1 MLAQERFSSRFA
13 VARRVCQEFGFVDA
27 CGRFRTSSCQ
37 AALNAL
43 ERRGQVELPKPL
55 APVPNSGRVRGL
67 EQPVPPPSAVPPR
80 VEQIEGLHLV
90 RVDHP
95 QQRRTWNELV
105 GREHP
110 CGAVIHAGAQMR
122 YLVVSEHGMV
132 GALGFSAPALRLA
145 VREHW
150 LGWDETQCAQQ
161 LNQTVVNLS
170 RFLIR
175 PMVSCRNLGSKV
187 LGLCLR
193 RLPADFEERYGY
205 RPLLVETFVDT
216 RTHNGGVFAA
226 AGFER
231 VGETT
236 GRGRHAADRTECRSV
251 KSLWMR
257 GLCRQWRRRLGVSPP
272 PSPPPVLGFGE
283 GLDRACWARNELGG
297 APLGDRRSSARLVTS
312 AQVMSE
318 QPGEPFTTAA
328 SGDRK
333 LVAGHYRLID
343 KPADSEVNPQNILAP
358 HRQRTGQR
366 IGGCPMVAMVQDGT
380 DLNFA
385 THAGC
390 GNLGVIGR
398 NRKGAKGTLGLHLH
412 STLAIDAD
420 SGTPLGITRLEFD
433 APDGQAD
440 GSKPLEERKS
450 ARWLRG
456 LRDLAQQAQPGVT
469 YVAVMDREADIFAI
483 LAEARRLHKVELLV
497 RAKVNRRLA
506 ADEAKLFEQL
516 ADRPL
521 QGRLEIDLPRAS
533 ARNATRTQRAK
544 PLREART
551 VQADIRWGRFD
562 IPPTREFRGESPVS
576 MTLLSVCEPNPPEGV
591 KPLCWLLL
599 TSLPVDSLEQAVQVI
614 DLYRLRWLIEDWHRI
629 LKSGCKAEEVEHNQ
643 AERIERVVA
652 IKAVIAWRLLLMVAL
667 GRDTPELA
675 AEVLFSDVELRVIE
689 DFACQRKLTIKPE
702 QLSGAL
708 TIMAVMGGYMHYRNA
723 PPPGAKLLWKGYAYL
738 SICTSTYE
746 RLIELN
752 GEDNFYQLLRPDKD
766 VCNR

>member
-1 MLAQERFSSRFA
+1 M
-13 VARRVCQEFGFVDA
+13 CQEFGFVDA
-27 CGRFRTSSCQ
+27 RGRCRTSSCQ
-37 AALNAL
+37 AALSEL
-43 ERRGQVELPKPL
+43 ERRGQVQLPQPS
-55 APVPNSGRVRGL
+55 APVRNCGRVRGL

-80 VEQIEGLHLV
+80 VEQIADLQLV
-90 RVDHP
+90 RVDRSE
-95 QQRRTWNELV
+95 QRHTWNELMA
-105 GREHP
+105 REHP

-122 YLVVSEHGMV
+122 YLVVSEQGV
-132 GALGFSAPALRLA
+132 IGALGFSAAAFRLA
-145 VREHW
+145 VRERW
-150 LGWDETQCAQQ
+150 IGWDETRRAQL

-175 PMVSCRNLGSKV
+175 PMVSCHNLGSKV
-187 LGLCLR
+187 LGMCLR

-216 RTHNGGVFAA
+216 QTHTGGVFAA

-236 GRGRHAADRTECRSV
+236 GRGRHAIDRDERHSI
-251 KSLWMR
+251 KSMWMR
-257 GLCRQWRRRLGVSPP
+257 ALCRQWRRRLGV
-272 PSPPPVLGFGE
+272 PSPQPLPVLEFGE
-283 GLDRACWARNELGG
+283 GLERSCWAQNELGG
-297 APLGDRRSSARLVTS
+297 APLGDRRSSVRLVTS
-312 AQVMSE
+312 AQVMSK

-343 KPADSEVNPQNILAP
+343 KPADSEVNPQNILTP

-366 IGGCPMVAMVQDGT
+366 MGGCKMVVMVQDGT

-398 NRKGAKGTLGLHLH
+398 NRKAAKGTLGLHLH
-412 STLAIDAD
+412 STMAIDAD

-440 GSKPLEERKS
+440 RNKPLKERKS

-456 LRDLAQQAQPGVT
+456 LQDMAQQAQPGVEQ
-469 YVAVMDREADIFAI
+469 VAVMDREADIFAI
-483 LAEARRLHKVELLV
+483 LVEARRLRKVKLLI

-506 ADEAKLFEQL
+506 DDEAKLFDQL
-516 ADRPL
+516 ATRPV
-521 QGRLEIDLPRAS
+521 QGSIEIDLPRAS

-551 VQADIRWGRFD
+551 VQADIKWDRFD
-562 IPPTREFRGESPVS
+562 IPPTREFRGERPVS
-576 MTLLSVCEPNPPEGV
+576 MTLLSVCETNPPEGV

-599 TSLPVDSLEQAVQVI
+599 TSLPVDTLEQALQVI
-614 DLYRLRWLIEDWHRI
+614 CLYRLRWLIEDWHRI

-643 AERIERVVA
+643 AERIARVVA

-667 GRDTPELA
+667 GRETPELPS
-675 AEVLFSDVELRVIE
+675 EVLFSDVELRVIE
-689 DFACQRKLTIKPE
+689 DFACQRQLKLKPE
-702 QLSGAL
+702 HLSCAL
-708 TIMAVMGGYMHYRNA
+708 TTMAIMGGYMHYRNA

-752 GEDNFYQLLRPDKD
+752 GEDNFYQLLRSDKD